1 MNGIFDFFFREIG
14 LRRWRKV
21 EVVWIEKKRKRDQRC
36 LKKKKKK
43 KKTDP
48 RFFSLRWIY
57 GGKGKTRIFIL
68 LSLQPISS
76 ALTSKTTVCPH
87 VSLK

>member
-1 MNGIFDFFFREIG
+1 MVFLTFFLREIV

-21 EVVWIEKKRKRDQRC
+21 EVDREKEEKRSKVSEEEEEEEEDRSE
-36 LKKKKKK
+36 
-43 KKTDP
+43 
-48 RFFSLRWIY
+48 FFSLGWIY

-76 ALTSKTTVCPH
+76 ALTSQTTVCPH